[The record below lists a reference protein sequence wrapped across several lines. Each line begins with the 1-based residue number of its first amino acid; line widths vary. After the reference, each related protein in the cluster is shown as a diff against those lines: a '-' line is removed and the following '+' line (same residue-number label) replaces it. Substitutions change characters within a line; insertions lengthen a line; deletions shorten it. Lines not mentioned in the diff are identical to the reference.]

1 MPAPVAPAD
10 LPAAQEPSEVDD
22 VCMKFKAG
30 PNVALSGARQ
40 RVRLNK
46 MLGDARELAAKTHR
60 LRVRAS
66 AHANSSI
73 PHRLALAKEG
83 RAASGPNASISQ
95 AASMAGCLGAE

>member
-1 MPAPVAPAD
+1 
-10 LPAAQEPSEVDD
+10 LKPSEEDEARI
-22 VCMKFKAG
+22 MFTAMT
-30 PNVALSGARQ
+30 NVALSGARQ

-95 AASMAGCLGAE
+95 AASMTGCLGAE